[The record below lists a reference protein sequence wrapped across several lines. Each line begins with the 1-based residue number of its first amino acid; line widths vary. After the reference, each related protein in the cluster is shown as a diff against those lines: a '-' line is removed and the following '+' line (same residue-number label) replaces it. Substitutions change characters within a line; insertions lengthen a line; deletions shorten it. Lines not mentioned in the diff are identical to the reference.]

1 MADVIR
7 MTPQELR
14 DAANAIEKDKGDIL
28 DLLSQMKSKV
38 DEVASNWEGAAQ
50 SAFVQTFETL
60 YNQISTELPEVV
72 NNIESMMNNSAD
84 ALEYADEQLASS
96 LRG

>member
-1 MADVIR
+1 MAEVIR

-14 DAANAIEKDKGDIL
+14 DGAAYL
-28 DLLSQMKSKV
+28 DQRKTEIIDLMGQIKSKV

-60 YNQISTELPEVV
+60 YNQINTQLPELVDG
-72 NNIESMMNNSAD
+72 IESMMTGSAD
-84 ALEYADEQLASS
+84 ALEQADEQIASS
-96 LRG
+96 IQG